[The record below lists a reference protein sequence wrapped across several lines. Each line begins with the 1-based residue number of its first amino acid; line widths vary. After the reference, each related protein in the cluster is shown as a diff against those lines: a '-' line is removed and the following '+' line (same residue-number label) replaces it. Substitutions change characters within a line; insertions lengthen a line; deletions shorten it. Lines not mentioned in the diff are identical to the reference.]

1 VIDTRDV
8 LYFVSITILFLSFT
22 VYNLK
27 SSNFNG
33 TNLKKTNLKSVL
45 ITNFTDYKHNRKPVF
60 YRFDLT
66 KDRYTSSTSL
76 DIVKQVKEPL
86 YIKIYLQ
93 GDLPAEFIR
102 LQRRRSSF
110 GRISSL

>member
-1 VIDTRDV
+1 MVP
-8 LYFVSITILFLSFT
+8 
-22 VYNLK
+22 
-27 SSNFNG
+27 
-33 TNLKKTNLKSVL
+33 LKKKEPEIGIDYNW
-45 ITNFTDYKHNRKPVF
+45 NFTDYKHNRKPVF

-66 KDRYTSSTSL
+66 KDNRYTLSSTSL

-93 GDLPAEFIR
+93 GDLPAFIR